1 MFLKK
6 LIGHGNLEKEVVKD
20 MDRHVRLLGAGCEAF
35 LKAIKENDHRRMR
48 RVKELERE
56 ADIIRRDI
64 VHNIYEGA
72 FLPYLRP
79 ELSKFVEIVDQGFD
93 LLEYSAACYL
103 EIRFPD
109 SLRSEAARVAF
120 LNQQMC
126 EMLRI
131 TLQAM
136 IGGEVLRE
144 KLLAIRIYEK
154 RVDDLKFGL
163 MRDARAIPVDDFWEG
178 ELLSGFLS
186 RLCSVSDLIED
197 AGDHLGIISSIIR

>member
-6 LIGHGNLEKEVVKD
+6 LIGHEDREKEVVRD
-20 MDRHVRLLGAGCEAF
+20 MDDHIRLLQDGCRAFHEA
-35 LKAIKENDHRRMR
+35 LEQNDHERMR

-56 ADIIRRDI
+56 ADTIRRDI
-64 VHNIYEGA
+64 VSHIYEGA

-79 ELSKFVEIVDQGFD
+79 ELSKFVELVDQVFD
-93 LLEYSAACYL
+93 LLEYAAACYL

-120 LNQQMC
+120 LNQEMC
-126 EMLRI
+126 GMLRI

-136 IGGEVLRE
+136 TAGEDLRE
-144 KLLAIRIYEK
+144 KRLAIRIYEK
-154 RVDDLKFGL
+154 RIDDLKFGL
-163 MRDARAIPVDDFWEG
+163 MHDARSIPIEDFWEG
-178 ELLSGFLS
+178 KTLSDFLS

-197 AGDHLGIISSIIR
+197 AGDHLGVISSIIK

>member
-6 LIGHGNLEKEVVKD
+6 LLGQGSLEKQVIQD
-20 MDRHVRLLGAGCEAF
+20 MDRHVRLLGDGCQAF
-35 LKAIKENDHRRMR
+35 LQAIRENDHPGMR
-48 RVKELERE
+48 LVKELERE
-56 ADIIRRDI
+56 ADAIRRDI
-64 VHNIYEGA
+64 VYHIYKGA

-79 ELSKFVEIVDQGFD
+79 ELSRFVEIVDQGFD
-93 LLEYSAACYL
+93 VLEYAAACYL

-120 LNQQMC
+120 LNRQMC
-126 EMLRI
+126 DMLRI
-131 TLQAM
+131 TFQAM
-136 IGGEVLRE
+136 MAGENLRE

-163 MRDARAIPVDDFWEG
+163 MKDARAIPIDDFWEG

-186 RLCSVSDLIED
+186 RLCSVSDLVED
-197 AGDHLGIISSIIR
+197 ASDHLGIISSIIR

>member
-6 LIGHGNLEKEVVKD
+6 LIGPGRLENEVIQD
-20 MDRHVRLLGAGCEAF
+20 MDRHIRLLGAGCEAF
-35 LKAIKENDHRRMR
+35 LKAIRENDHRGMR

-56 ADIIRRDI
+56 ADAIRRDI
-64 VHNIYEGA
+64 VHHIYEGA

-79 ELSKFVEIVDQGFD
+79 ELSKFVEIVDQVFD
-93 LLEYSAACYL
+93 LLEYSSACYL

-120 LNQQMC
+120 LNLQMC

-131 TLQAM
+131 TLRTMTA
-136 IGGEVLRE
+136 GKDLRE
-144 KLLAIRIYEK
+144 KLLAIRVYEK

-163 MRDARAIPVDDFWEG
+163 MKDARAIHVNDFWEG
-178 ELLSGFLS
+178 DLLSGFLS

-197 AGDHLGIISSIIR
+197 ASDHLAVISSIIK